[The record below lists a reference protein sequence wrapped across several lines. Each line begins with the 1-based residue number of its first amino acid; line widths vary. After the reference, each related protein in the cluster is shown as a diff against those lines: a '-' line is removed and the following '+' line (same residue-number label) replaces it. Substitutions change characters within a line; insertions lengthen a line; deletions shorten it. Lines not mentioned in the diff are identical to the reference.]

1 MSSEMSET
9 AERADMQAA
18 PKKSP
23 LYRFIDSFIPESVLA
38 DRPIAQRMRM
48 FMISHTLGPLL
59 GHTITAVLL
68 LLDPAPSPHVWILA
82 ASISLFWAFPWA
94 LKLCFRFFDPQK
106 AYTVLALVSV
116 LDLVFAI
123 LWGSYHYGG
132 VSSPFLVWL
141 LIVPLLAFFYL
152 GSSYTTRY
160 FVFGMTGSG
169 LAAFYA
175 VYLFGGGFPVH
186 MAAEN
191 LVPVGIVSTICAMI
205 YVSMMAVYYANVVDS
220 QSELLAEIQR
230 HRATMSQLV
239 EAKDDAERANG
250 AKSEFLAKMS
260 HELRTPL
267 NAVIGYSE
275 MLLEDAE
282 IDGRGEDSADLKK
295 INAAGKHLLALVTEV
310 LDLSKIEAG
319 KMELYTEE
327 VELGDFID
335 EVAATCRQLVAKN
348 ANELVVE
355 RERELGTLECDVTK
369 LRQALL
375 NLLSNA
381 AKFTQNGRVTLTAR
395 RENVAGRD
403 WFRIA
408 VTDTGIGIAQ
418 EQIDHLF
425 KNFSQ
430 AAPSI
435 SSRFGG
441 TGLGLSLSQ
450 KLCRLMGGDI
460 TVESVLGEGTVFTIV
475 LPANQPAGQ
484 SVASDADRRDIAL
497 ETTSI
502 RAVSEHR
509 AIADETG
516 ETGDSVLII
525 DHDPPALE
533 LMERIL
539 KKENYR
545 VLICGDAREA
555 RQLAGEARPDVIV
568 LDVAAPATDGWRLLE
583 QLGTDAATRDIP
595 VIVQTIVDDRR
606 QGFELGAADYLVKP
620 VDREALLE
628 AVGRANDAPRRDYV
642 LLVDDDGDA
651 GREAAGL
658 LRSQGWNVVAV
669 PDFGIALTRAQQ
681 ARPALVIV
689 DSAAP
694 NPAFDAFAA
703 ALADFDGLSL
713 LALLGAAYDADDRL
727 ALPDFALAVDADESG
742 EYISNTA
749 LSILEPDG
757 APLREAANG

>member
-1 MSSEMSET
+1 
-9 AERADMQAA
+9 MQAA
-18 PKKSP
+18 PPKSL
-23 LYRFIDSFIPESVLA
+23 LYRFIDSFIPESVRA
-38 DRPIAQRMRM
+38 EHHVAQRMRM

-59 GHTITAVLL
+59 GHTITATLL
-68 LLDPAPSPHVWILA
+68 VLDPAPSPHVWILA
-82 ASISLFWAFPWA
+82 ASISLFWVFPWA
-94 LKLCFRFFDPQK
+94 LKLCFRFFDPHK
-106 AYTVLALVSV
+106 AYTALALLSV
-116 LDLVFAI
+116 FDLVFAI

-152 GSSYTTRY
+152 GSNHTTRY
-160 FVFGMTGSG
+160 FVFGMIGSG

-175 VYLFGGGFPVH
+175 VYMFGGGFPVH
-186 MAAEN
+186 MAAED
-191 LVPVGIVSTICAMI
+191 LVPVGIVSTICATT

-220 QSELLAEIQR
+220 QSELLAEITR
-230 HRATMSQLV
+230 HRATMTQLV
-239 EAKDDAERANG
+239 EAKEDAERANG

-295 INAAGKHLLALVTEV
+295 INSAGRHLLALVTEV

-327 VELGDFID
+327 VDLGGFID

-381 AKFTQNGRVTLTAR
+381 AKFTENGRVTLTAR
-395 RENVAGRD
+395 REVFNGRR

-408 VTDTGIGIAQ
+408 VADTGIGIAPDQ
-418 EQIDHLF
+418 VDNLF

-435 SSRFGG
+435 SSKFGG

-460 TVESVLGEGTVFTIV
+460 TVESQPGEGTTFTIL
-475 LPANQPAGQ
+475 LPSSQAGNPAADPDHAAGIPM
-484 SVASDADRRDIAL
+484 DAVM
-497 ETTSI
+497 ETTSL
-502 RAVSEHR
+502 
-509 AIADETG
+509 IAGDEYQTISD
-516 ETGDSVLII
+516 EDAEPHTNVMVI
-525 DHDPPALE
+525 DDDPSARE
-533 LMERIL
+533 LMARIL
-539 KKENYR
+539 SKDGFS
-545 VLICGDAREA
+545 VQLCGDAREA
-555 RQLAGEARPDVIV
+555 RRIAGETLPDVIV
-568 LDVAAPATDGWRLLE
+568 LDVAVSAIDGWRLLD
-583 QLGTDAATRDIP
+583 QLKTDARTRDIP
-595 VIVQTIVDDRR
+595 VVVQSIIDDRR
-606 QGFELGAADYLVKP
+606 QGFERGAADYLVKP
-620 VDREALLE
+620 IDREALLA
-628 AVGRANDAPRRDYV
+628 AVGRAQETPSRDYV
-642 LLVDDDGDA
+642 LLVDDEGDA

-658 LRSQGWNVVAV
+658 LRGQGWNVIGV
-669 PDFGIALTRAQQ
+669 PDFGIGLARAQQ

-689 DSAAP
+689 DSASP
-694 NPAFDAFAA
+694 SPAFESFLDA
-703 ALADFDGLSL
+703 LQPLDNVPV
-713 LALLGAAYDADDRL
+713 LALLGPEYDDEDRL
-727 ALPDFALAVDADESG
+727 ALPDGTVVVDADESG
-742 EYISNTA
+742 DFISATA
-749 LSILEPDG
+749 QSILDPDG
-757 APLREAANG
+757 GATYREAVNG

>member
-1 MSSEMSET
+1 
-9 AERADMQAA
+9 
-18 PKKSP
+18 
-23 LYRFIDSFIPESVLA
+23 
-38 DRPIAQRMRM
+38 
-48 FMISHTLGPLL
+48 
-59 GHTITAVLL
+59 
-68 LLDPAPSPHVWILA
+68 
-82 ASISLFWAFPWA
+82 
-94 LKLCFRFFDPQK
+94 
-106 AYTVLALVSV
+106 
-116 LDLVFAI
+116 
-123 LWGSYHYGG
+123 
-132 VSSPFLVWL
+132 
-141 LIVPLLAFFYL
+141 
-152 GSSYTTRY
+152 
-160 FVFGMTGSG
+160 MTGSG

-555 RQLAGEARPDVIV
+555 RQLAGEARPDVIALETTSIRAVSEHRAIADETGETGDSVLIIDHDPPALELMERILKKENYRVLICGDAREARQLAGEARPDVIV